1 MLGWI
6 LVFTLSISLLFCLC
20 RSGLAL
26 ILFGNS
32 VLNMVPGRLRTTSRL
47 TSEGPC
53 TAGILLSL
61 FTRVFVA
68 QLLLARHCLLMQRV
82 EMALAPSSWEDR
94 HRIMHCAL
102 DAQGAM
108 LVTLVGEGVGV
119 FKNREMHMC
128 RCSREQS
135 QTGAR

>member
-1 MLGWI
+1 M
-6 LVFTLSISLLFCLC
+6 FTLSMSLLFCLC

-26 ILFGNS
+26 ISFGNS
-32 VLNMVPGRLRTTSRL
+32 VLNMVPGRPRTTSRL

-53 TAGILLSL
+53 TAGILLPL

-94 HRIMHCAL
+94 HRIRHCAL
-102 DAQGAM
+102 DVQGVM

-119 FKNREMHMC
+119 FKNRERHMC

-135 QTGAR
+135 QTGAW